1 MKKFDRAMT
10 SIVQAFLKKE
20 RLNLECNVIFYQP
33 ERPVCN
39 RPPQDDETL
48 AIVPRRTM
56 KLVPKNTKS
65 KL

>member
-1 MKKFDRAMT
+1 MKQFERAMT

-39 RPPQDDETL
+39 RPPQDDETH
-48 AIVPRRTM
+48 
-56 KLVPKNTKS
+56 S
-65 KL
+65 KEHNK